1 MSTGLRLL
9 DTIGDDLLKNRD
21 AAKAAIALEFSEM
34 KKDLARRKKL
44 LDAQC
49 DAIAEA
55 ELAAFAA
62 KRAAIET
69 TTGPIEVG
77 IRDTC
82 RIERVGG
89 TVNF

>member
-9 DTIGDDLLKNRD
+9 DTIGDDLLTNRD

-34 KKDLARRKKL
+34 KIDLARRKKL

-82 RIERVGG
+82 RIH
-89 TVNF
+89 